1 MTVIFRTLGWLALAV
16 TLSVHPALACSL
28 PEGPARAVVAVIDGD
43 TLLLDDQS
51 KLRLVGALRPSPPSA
66 NTPDADWPP
75 AAAAKE
81 ALERMV
87 TGQTVLLEFDQ
98 RTTDRY
104 GQQLAQ
110 AFVVNED
117 GGFWLQGRM
126 VEEGLARAY
135 SFPDNSGCAA
145 ELVQLEAGA
154 RALGLG
160 IWANAAYNVREANKT
175 DDLLRYTGSYQLV
188 SGVVAEAANSKGR
201 VFLDFGAD
209 WHTDFT
215 ASIEPKSRQMFE
227 KAGFDLLSLKGKT
240 VRVRGWIESAN
251 GPQIKVT
258 HPGQIEVVDEDGSAA
273 SIGTRA
279 ETSVE
284 VPALEEPP
292 VEALAA
298 SASSL
303 ADPPPEAAQQ
313 AAATPN

>member
-1 MTVIFRTLGWLALAV
+1 MAEGRSVSRAAALAIGIAAV
-16 TLSVHPALACSL
+16 AQTASACTL

-75 AAAAKE
+75 AATAKE

-135 SFPDNSGCAA
+135 SLPDNSGCAA

-160 IWANAAYNVREANKT
+160 IWANAAYDVREAGKT

-188 SGVVAEAANSKGR
+188 SGTVAEAANSKGR

-215 ASIEPKSRQMFE
+215 ASLEPKSRQLFE

-240 VRVRGWIESAN
+240 IRVRGWIESAN

-258 HPGQIEVVDEDGSAA
+258 HPGQIEIVNEDGSATVV
-273 SIGTRA
+273 GTSAGMPA
-279 ETSVE
+279 ED
-284 VPALEEPP
+284 PAPEGPP
-292 VEALAA
+292 VDAP
-298 SASSL
+298 
-303 ADPPPEAAQQ
+303 ADSVSDLIVPPQQ
-313 AAATPN
+313 TAAAPN